1 MASLERAFIEGLVL
15 KTAVLGILAALGALW
30 LADVHF
36 AQSVLVGAAVSAIN
50 LRFVQWV
57 SKKLI
62 DDSKEG
68 SVNPGVW
75 GGLLVLKMTVLF
87 GVIWLLVVELG
98 FDAIGFI
105 IGFSSFLPA
114 IGWQAWALRDEE
126 SSQTPDDKA

>member
-15 KTAVLGILAALGALW
+15 KTAVLGIIAAFITFW
-30 LADVHF
+30 FADFHL

-50 LRFVQWV
+50 LRFVQWI

-62 DDSKEG
+62 DGAKEG
-68 SVNPGVW
+68 QAAPALWGV
-75 GGLLVLKMTVLF
+75 LLVLKMTVLF
-87 GVIWLLVVELG
+87 GVIWLLVVEFG
-98 FDAIGFI
+98 YDAIGFI

-114 IGWQAWALRDEE
+114 IGWQAWALRDED